1 MSKILVTGGAGFIGS
16 HTCLK
21 LLENNYKVIVVD
33 SFCNSNPIVLKR
45 VEKIYNKNNCIEI
58 YGFDLRDKNSLE
70 DLFFKSASEGEHINS
85 VIHFAGFKSVG
96 DSMRNPLEYWDNN
109 LISTINLLEVMDK
122 YSCRTIVF
130 SSSASIYAN
139 SNDLISEKNSVN
151 PVNPYGNTKATIE
164 KILQD
169 VFNCEKHK
177 WRIACLRYF
186 NPIGAHSSGLIGENP
201 SGIPNNIFP
210 FILKVASRKI
220 RELKVFGS
228 DWPTHD
234 GTGVRDYIHILDL
247 AEGHIVALE
256 FLLSNKPALV
266 NFNLGTGNGTS
277 VLDLINCFE
286 KVNKVKIPYIFVKR
300 REGDLAHVVAD
311 NTEALKRLK
320 WEPKRNLE
328 DMCLDGWR
336 WQKMNPNGY
345 E

>member
-1 MSKILVTGGAGFIGS
+1 M
-16 HTCLK
+16 
-21 LLENNYKVIVVD
+21 
-33 SFCNSNPIVLKR
+33 
-45 VEKIYNKNNCIEI
+45 
-58 YGFDLRDKNSLE
+58 
-70 DLFFKSASEGEHINS
+70 
-85 VIHFAGFKSVG
+85 
-96 DSMRNPLEYWDNN
+96 
-109 LISTINLLEVMDK
+109 
-122 YSCRTIVF
+122 
-130 SSSASIYAN
+130 
-139 SNDLISEKNSVN
+139 
-151 PVNPYGNTKATIE
+151 
-164 KILQD
+164 
-169 VFNCEKHK
+169 HK

-220 RELKVFGS
+220 GQLKVFGS

-286 KVNKVKIPYIFVKR
+286 KVNKVKIPYIFAKR